1 MVPTDGLCHHVY
13 YTNLMVVE
21 SVLTP
26 VKISLSWN
34 MFKATVKTFRK
45 TVGGVGFDVRYVDEV
60 DLQAEVREQLYKL
73 NTHNVRHYG
82 ILNVL
87 ETSSKLKDL
96 FNKARR
102 LLTSESEA
110 RRKAL
115 DVKVWQE
122 ALEPEIA
129 PEKGPRILER
139 IKVEYA
145 ENEALAG
152 LEVET
157 MSKDAPCVEEESA
170 SSPNGPSKMLET
182 SFVPQEYVSTSSN
195 VGMISTVPNQS
206 EDATLQ
212 ECSDAVRE
220 GPVNGFISVDKAKLA
235 RQSFVTQSAKSAIG
249 REDLA
254 PAPTSFPTFEVP
266 KRHDDDIEGKEILK
280 RFQEARDVYGK
291 TILAFGIYNYL
302 GHRAWETL
310 QEVFTS
316 AVENSVADTVIA
328 YSSVGWIEEPSE
340 CFSHPPSIFNKSRYI
355 AGARKEAGRAPDIF
369 TVSRLMTAD
378 KRFKTAVKVG
388 LSFELGTLIYE
399 VKEKAIN
406 FDMVNAPCKSLYVA
420 SLDAVPCRNDPYSM
434 RGELFQGVNVAELR
448 DFRKTIIFFED
459 DITIAQKCRQLA
471 LRSTNL
477 RFGMALLLVN
487 AHLGDFSVNSTC
499 AAYGEKDR
507 EDPFWRIKVIRTE
520 LNIA

>member
-13 YTNLMVVE
+13 YTNLMVIE

-34 MFKATVKTFRK
+34 MFKAAVKAFRK

-73 NTHNVRHYG
+73 NPHNVRHYG

-102 LLTSESEA
+102 LLT
-110 RRKAL
+110 
-115 DVKVWQE
+115 
-122 ALEPEIA
+122 
-129 PEKGPRILER
+129 
-139 IKVEYA
+139 
-145 ENEALAG
+145 
-152 LEVET
+152 
-157 MSKDAPCVEEESA
+157 
-170 SSPNGPSKMLET
+170 
-182 SFVPQEYVSTSSN
+182 
-195 VGMISTVPNQS
+195 
-206 EDATLQ
+206 
-212 ECSDAVRE
+212 
-220 GPVNGFISVDKAKLA
+220 
-235 RQSFVTQSAKSAIG
+235 
-249 REDLA
+249 
-254 PAPTSFPTFEVP
+254 
-266 KRHDDDIEGKEILK
+266 ILK

-302 GHRAWETL
+302 GPRAWETL

-340 CFSHPPSIFNKSRYI
+340 CFSHPPSIFNKSKYI
-355 AGARKEAGRAPDIF
+355 AGARKQAGRAPDIF

-448 DFRKTIIFFED
+448 DFRKTIILFED

-520 LNIA
+520 LNIP

>member
-13 YTNLMVVE
+13 YTNLMVIE

-34 MFKATVKTFRK
+34 MFKAAVKAFRK
-45 TVGGVGFDVRYVDEV
+45 TVGGVGFDVRYIDEV

-73 NTHNVRHYG
+73 SPHNVRHYG

-102 LLTSESEA
+102 LLT
-110 RRKAL
+110 
-115 DVKVWQE
+115 
-122 ALEPEIA
+122 
-129 PEKGPRILER
+129 
-139 IKVEYA
+139 
-145 ENEALAG
+145 
-152 LEVET
+152 
-157 MSKDAPCVEEESA
+157 
-170 SSPNGPSKMLET
+170 
-182 SFVPQEYVSTSSN
+182 
-195 VGMISTVPNQS
+195 
-206 EDATLQ
+206 
-212 ECSDAVRE
+212 
-220 GPVNGFISVDKAKLA
+220 
-235 RQSFVTQSAKSAIG
+235 
-249 REDLA
+249 
-254 PAPTSFPTFEVP
+254 
-266 KRHDDDIEGKEILK
+266 ILK

-302 GHRAWETL
+302 RPRAWETL

-340 CFSHPPSIFNKSRYI
+340 CFRHPPSIFNKSKYI
-355 AGARKEAGRAPDIF
+355 AGARKEAGRAPDI
-369 TVSRLMTAD
+369 
-378 KRFKTAVKVG
+378 
-388 LSFELGTLIYE
+388 
-399 VKEKAIN
+399 
-406 FDMVNAPCKSLYVA
+406 
-420 SLDAVPCRNDPYSM
+420 PCRNDPYSL
-434 RGELFQGVNVAELR
+434 RGELFQGVRVAELR
-448 DFRKTIIFFED
+448 DFRKTIILFED

-520 LNIA
+520 LNIP